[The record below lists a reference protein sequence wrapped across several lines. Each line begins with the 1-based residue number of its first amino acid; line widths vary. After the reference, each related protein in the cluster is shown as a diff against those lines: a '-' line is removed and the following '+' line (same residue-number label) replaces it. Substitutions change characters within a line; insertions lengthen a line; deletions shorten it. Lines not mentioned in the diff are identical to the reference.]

1 MNISF
6 FCYFF
11 CASDF
16 NTRDEDLEIKIYK
29 RSNDKLKLRAF
40 FTRFFSHRLLII
52 RETRDILKF
61 KSISH
66 LFHRTIKG
74 IARGKKLIEISNG
87 KTMKY
92 EQKLS
97 STLVPTISIA

>member
-29 RSNDKLKLRAF
+29 RPNDKLK